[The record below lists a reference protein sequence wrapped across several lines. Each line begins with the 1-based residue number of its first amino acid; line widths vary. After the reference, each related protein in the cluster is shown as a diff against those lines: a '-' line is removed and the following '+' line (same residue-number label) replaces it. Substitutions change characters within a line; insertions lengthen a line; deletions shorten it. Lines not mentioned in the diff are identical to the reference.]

1 MTLETMLGLTDRVV
15 NLIVTSNNII
25 SEMTTY
31 GVRQIEI
38 VKQPSYIL
46 SWSNASASWG
56 VEYYTIHGNRITET
70 PYNSTIVIDAN
81 QFVLQAPKK
90 LILEV
95 IPWLDPLPLY
105 SGSFEAKERGIFDID
120 TWVQGHGVEGV

>member
-31 GVRQIEI
+31 GLRQVEI

-56 VEYYTIHGNRITET
+56 VQYYKIPHNG
-70 PYNSTIVIDAN
+70 TIVIDAN